1 MYKLSDSDRDRI
13 MRLLSRLQG
22 LEGNDIR
29 TRETKRMAALMIRK
43 LERKQKENEDD
54 KNNKGDTH
62 REWKACSQQEYQ
74 YSLPFRKDGGNEGAD

>member
-1 MYKLSDSDRDRI
+1 MYRLSDSDRDRI

-29 TRETKRMAALMIRK
+29 TRETKRMATLMIRK
-43 LERKQKENEDD
+43 LERKQKDEDD

-62 REWKACSQQEYQ
+62 REWKTCSQQEHQ
-74 YSLPFRKDGGNEGAD
+74 YSLPFRKDGGNERTD